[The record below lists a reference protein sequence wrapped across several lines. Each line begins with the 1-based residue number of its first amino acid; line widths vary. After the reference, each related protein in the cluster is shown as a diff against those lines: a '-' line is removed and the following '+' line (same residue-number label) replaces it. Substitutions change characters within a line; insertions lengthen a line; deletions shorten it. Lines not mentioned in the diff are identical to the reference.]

1 MCDQQLD
8 EVESEKVLG
17 IIFSKNLKVAAQ
29 CNEAYT
35 KANHVLG
42 LIGRTIKYRNVGI
55 SNESLQVASQ
65 TASTVVDCCMEFL
78 PYQR

>member
-17 IIFSKNLKVAAQ
+17 IILSKDLKVAAK

-35 KANHVLG
+35 KANRVLG
-42 LIGRTIKYRNVGI
+42 LISRTIKYRNV
-55 SNESLQVASQ
+55 ESLTSLYKSLVRPHLQ
-65 TASTVVDCCMEFL
+65 L
-78 PYQR
+78 